1 MHLRDDL
8 IIMQYPAQ
16 QWRERKD
23 KKTEESYKDTKS
35 LPLCS
40 ISSFTKVQRS

>member
-1 MHLRDDL
+1 VDDL

-23 KKTEESYKDTKS
+23 KKQRNHTRIQN
-35 LPLCS
+35 LCL
-40 ISSFTKVQRS
+40 ITSFTKVQGR